1 MMKKKYLWLLMSL
14 FVAAF
19 TLSACGGDD
28 DDDTTTAT
36 PPTVPSETST
46 EKVNTSDLKGTWK
59 YDFYGLSYV
68 FTDSTFVVSQ
78 GQTAYTANYTLK
90 DGVISYNYMLNG
102 QTQKGTANIYL
113 LYNKNVLVMKAKPA
127 DGDGYSISE
136 AATILYRNGNAPT
149 TNKSEIQ
156 GEWHWYMKGDTTYVR
171 GAYKFNGDNFELIV
185 TPWGQKYTGTYTYEG
200 GFVTL
205 NITNGYT
212 SREPGTGYGFGEGD
226 LDPETLVGTWN
237 TLNRDHWAFDPGMV
251 EPFLVNGTEAYG
263 SLANLPCVFYKK

>member
-1 MMKKKYLWLLMSL
+1 MKKKYLWLLMSL

-36 PPTVPSETST
+36 PPTVPSDTSST
-46 EKVNTSDLKGTWK
+46 EVTTADLKGTWK
-59 YDFYGLSYV
+59 YGFYGLTYV
-68 FTDSTFVVSQ
+68 FTDNTFTITTDENS
-78 GQTAYTANYTLK
+78 YTANYTLK
-90 DGVISYNYMLNG
+90 DGVISYNYTLDNQPQQG
-102 QTQKGTANIYL
+102 SANIYL
-113 LYNKNVLVMKAKPA
+113 LYDKNVLVMKAKPYGGE
-127 DGDGYSISE
+127 DYSISE
-136 AATILYRNGNAPT
+136 AATILYRDGKEPT
-149 TNKSEIQ
+149 TLKSEIQ
-156 GEWHWYMKGDTTYVR
+156 GEWHWYMRGDSTYVR

-185 TPWGQKYTGTYTYEG
+185 TPWGQKYTGTYTYKG

-212 SREPGTGYGFGEGD
+212 SREPGSGDGWGEGE
-226 LDPETLVGTWN
+226 LDPKTLEGTWY
-237 TLNRDHWAFDPGMV
+237 TLNRERWAFEPGMV